1 MQAANGSGYRQ
12 ARGCE
17 AARAEGQGYASEKAD
32 FGITHVQSGTDLV
45 GADWERRL
53 AAAPSVNQRRIGYN
67 IVRIG
72 NVGLE
77 FLLAGSSR

>member
-1 MQAANGSGYRQ
+1 MQATNGSGYRQ

-53 AAAPSVNQRRIGYN
+53 AVLFPTPHSLFPY
-67 IVRIG
+67 
-72 NVGLE
+72 
-77 FLLAGSSR
+77 S